1 MPSCEVVLSLIFI
14 WTISHY
20 CFLKPSVLYQIG
32 VVDVYHMCLVFYVIT
47 EKEYIAPSCCR
58 DFAEK
63 GFLSWLIRCLMFGIV
78 LSANTFGFRVTKTS
92 PAQIAG

>member
-1 MPSCEVVLSLIFI
+1 MKWSSLLSSFGQFLIIVF
-14 WTISHY
+14 SN
-20 CFLKPSVLYQIG
+20 LSVLYQIG
-32 VVDVYHMCLVFYVIT
+32 VVDESHHMCLVFYVIT